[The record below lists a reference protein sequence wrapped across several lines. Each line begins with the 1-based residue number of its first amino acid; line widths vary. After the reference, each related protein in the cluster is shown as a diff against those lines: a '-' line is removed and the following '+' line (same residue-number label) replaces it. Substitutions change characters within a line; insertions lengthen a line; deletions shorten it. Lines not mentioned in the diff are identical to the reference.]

1 MRTETA
7 EDGELAL
14 TSSLLRTPMDGEALM
29 TEASANAR
37 MRMNREGCKMIGASP
52 SASASLNL
60 LLELTSNTERPVNF
74 RKKRTDLRPTIEA
87 AERVGVAPPD
97 VRVAELLVLGEAVES
112 ALALAEGESRI
123 KTSEGSALIDVV
135 AESVACADR
144 TGEDVGGMLKDV
156 EAEAAAVIVSE
167 RGILGTEELVGD
179 KVELAET
186 ELDSVLDTDAIA
198 VGVFVRVS
206 VAVLSAVSEGSGDTV
221 PLVEG
226 DFDETVDTEGD
237 QLVVDDNEGNDE
249 TDVVTDALA
258 EGEEKDDEL
267 GREETL
273 DEHVAVFD
281 GVDIDVIKDD
291 LVPKPL
297 LDGVNVVEDDTV
309 IVPDEEVDG
318 VFDPD

>member
-1 MRTETA
+1 
-7 EDGELAL
+7 L
-14 TSSLLRTPMDGEALM
+14 
-29 TEASANAR
+29 
-37 MRMNREGCKMIGASP
+37 K
-52 SASASLNL
+52 
-60 LLELTSNTERPVNF
+60 
-74 RKKRTDLRPTIEA
+74 PTIEA

-123 KTSEGSALIDVV
+123 KTSEGSALIDDV

-144 TGEDVGGMLKDV
+144 TGEDVGGTLKDV

-167 RGILGTEELVGD
+167 RGILGTEEVVGD
-179 KVELAET
+179 KVDVVVMVELAET

-237 QLVVDDNEGNDE
+237 QLVVDDNVGKDE

-258 EGEEKDDEL
+258 EGEERDDEL

>member
-1 MRTETA
+1 
-7 EDGELAL
+7 
-14 TSSLLRTPMDGEALM
+14 M

-37 MRMNREGCKMIGASP
+37 MRMNREGCKMIDASP
-52 SASASLNL
+52 SASALLNL
-60 LLELTSNTERPVNF
+60 LLEPTSSTERPVIF
-74 RKKRTDLRPTIEA
+74 KKKRTDLRPTIEA

-97 VRVAELLVLGEAVES
+97 VRVAELLMLGEAVES

-123 KTSEGSALIDVV
+123 KTSEGSALIDDVE
-135 AESVACADR
+135 ESVACADR
-144 TGEDVGGMLKDV
+144 TGEDVGGMLEDV

-179 KVELAET
+179 KVDVVVMVELAET

-221 PLVEG
+221 PLLEG
-226 DFDETVDTEGD
+226 DCDETVDAEGD
-237 QLVVDDNEGNDE
+237 QLVVDDIEGKDE

-258 EGEEKDDEL
+258 ESEERDDEL

-281 GVDIDVIKDD
+281 GVDIDVAKDVPVPEP
-291 LVPKPL
+291 LV
-297 LDGVNVVEDDTV
+297 DGVNVVEDDTV
-309 IVPDEEVDG
+309 MVPDEEVDG